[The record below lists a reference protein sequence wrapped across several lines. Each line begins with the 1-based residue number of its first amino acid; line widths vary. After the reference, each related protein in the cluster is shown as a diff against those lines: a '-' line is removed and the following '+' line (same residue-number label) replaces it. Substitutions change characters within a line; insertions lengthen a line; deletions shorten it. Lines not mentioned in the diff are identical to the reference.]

1 MRIPSA
7 ALLLGLAAADVVRAR
22 VVPAPVTVLQVRCW
36 WAEDVDQLR
45 EGEGAVACARNERLG
60 RDEDEDEDGSSQW
73 TTVQIVT
80 PIVVGLGVLLIC
92 FALFLWYRARHKPAK
107 AYPQPPHSA
116 LERARH
122 LPVFNSFNSLPQVRE
137 ASPDPNWTIDVDAA
151 NDPYLHANGAGHARS
166 SSATPLVGTFASA
179 TNLSRRTEEWSDS
192 GSGPWS
198 RVRLLYMRAK
208 WAMPWAERPVKIK
221 STQPNKRWR
230 IDGTPGPSRR
240 TTAQASIAAHD
251 RALAVNSDGDVDH
264 GPAEEERLLPDLASP
279 GAGQPPVLH
288 NQDAQATSPRAA
300 AFPAAPPVRQDSGGL
315 RNAPAEFEGDRGL
328 LPDDTSVVLISRFPG
343 EDFTIAS
350 SSDDQHRGIVVVPPS
365 RHGTTSTARQESSSE
380 HWQTPLPSPRQEASS
395 SRWRDAFSPPS
406 PSSPAPE
413 GQEAYPPPAPQLNDV
428 IPPSPHY
435 PPPTPPPAGI
445 LSSPPGA
452 RSPLSPPARILSP
465 PPRLRTQFSN
475 DSRHLRDRPFGPR
488 EQTPSPKT
496 SPARDSPMQDGSRFI
511 DSAGHFLYPSPQ
523 FQASR
528 SGSSADLTTP
538 ASTAPSYDRYYDAH
552 SPLTATISPAEASSE
567 NTHGVQNLSS
577 RGHDNSPA
585 PDALTLAG
593 PRGPRSPSGNDI
605 STTSLGV
612 NPTSADLN
620 SSAPDFDPYNTDL
633 DRHERLP
640 TYREASLS
648 RRPLPTPSP
657 HLLSPPGS
665 PPSRHNP
672 TASHDPPRYSNPQY
686 LSPPGSPP
694 RGLQHQQFRSLG
706 DMREDSDWQPGRLP
720 PRERWVSA
728 DDLLAQPEEQGV
740 GEVKNVLES
749 MDEGSCTK
757 MRLEEASSLPGGF
770 DHSTL
775 VPRRGANEHSL
786 NVLDAA
792 MESTAQRMRRCDKL
806 VRLGEG
812 GQMAY
817 PQHTGICAPVH
828 TVQYSDSNRDE
839 AGNVTATP
847 GFPLLYSDGTAEFER
862 RPTLAQPRHPTWTPM
877 PTSRWLA
884 SAVNVLSGQHDAT
897 PGGQPNGSP
906 MPLGPGSSMMNMAWS
921 ASHELRPS
929 LRCWQV
935 HQCLSTQSNASA
947 NGHLNDLGILP
958 FSITTTR
965 KRVNVSRASPMTCYK
980 GSPMLSTKLSICPR
994 QRPDATQ
1001 ERQCPRS
1008 SPNAVDTGSSMWL
1021 IPMPRRPGSPM
1032 LTFVFSSP
1040 RLPASIFV
1048 DGPIQHESVNDRA
1061 SSPNSA
1067 KTGLLNDFSEIASR
1081 TVQHLRPQPPSGNVM
1096 SSTPAIT
1103 TQNEGPAPSN
1113 DSSHAAT
1120 Q

>member
-22 VVPAPVTVLQVRCW
+22 VVPAPVTVSGR
-36 WAEDVDQLR
+36 EDRGEGPDALR
-45 EGEGAVACARNERLG
+45 EGEGAVACARNERLEAIPAYEHEAPCACISACSDRPDIQQRWGNLPPRSFLMNVPPPCSRKAAAGSSLPPLPHSEGGNRHHMMAYG

-288 NQDAQATSPRAA
+288 NQDAQTTSPRAA

-365 RHGTTSTARQESSSE
+365 RHGTTSTAMQESSSE

-496 SPARDSPMQDGSRFI
+496 SPARDSPMQDGSQFI

-552 SPLTATISPAEASSE
+552 SRLTATISPAEASSE

-728 DDLLAQPEEQGV
+728 DDLLAQPEEQGQ
-740 GEVKNVLES
+740 L
-749 MDEGSCTK
+749 
-757 MRLEEASSLPGGF
+757 R
-770 DHSTL
+770 HS
-775 VPRRGANEHSL
+775 
-786 NVLDAA
+786 
-792 MESTAQRMRRCDKL
+792 
-806 VRLGEG
+806 
-812 GQMAY
+812 
-817 PQHTGICAPVH
+817 
-828 TVQYSDSNRDE
+828 
-839 AGNVTATP
+839 
-847 GFPLLYSDGTAEFER
+847 
-862 RPTLAQPRHPTWTPM
+862 TWTPT

-884 SAVNVLSGQHDAT
+884 NAVNVLSGQINAT
-897 PGGQPNGSP
+897 PGGQPNGIVSTQTDVNTPKQLANANILSRGSP
-906 MPLGPGSSMMNMAWS
+906 MPPGPGSSMTS
-921 ASHELRPS
+921 ASSPS
-929 LRCWQV
+929 L
-935 HQCLSTQSNASA
+935 
-947 NGHLNDLGILP
+947 
-958 FSITTTR
+958 SIKATR
-965 KRVNVSRASPMTCYK
+965 KRVNISCARPMTCCK
-980 GSPMLSTKLSICPR
+980 GSPMLSSKLSPYPR

-1001 ERQCPRS
+1001 ERQFSPS
-1008 SPNAVDTGSSMWL
+1008 SLNAADTGSSM
-1021 IPMPRRPGSPM
+1021 IPSTWPSQRHDASPRR
-1032 LTFVFSSP
+1032 
-1040 RLPASIFV
+1040 PASIFV
-1048 DGPIQHESVNDRA
+1048 NGPIQRESVNDRA
-1061 SSPNSA
+1061 SSPNDA
-1067 KTGLLNDFSEIASR
+1067 KTGLLNDFAEIA
-1081 TVQHLRPQPPSGNVM
+1081 L
-1096 SSTPAIT
+1096 
-1103 TQNEGPAPSN
+1103 
-1113 DSSHAAT
+1113 
-1120 Q
+1120 

>member
-22 VVPAPVTVLQVRCW
+22 VVPAPVTVSGR
-36 WAEDVDQLR
+36 EDRGEGPDALR
-45 EGEGAVACARNERLG
+45 EGEGAAACARNERLEAIPDYEHEVPCAW
-60 RDEDEDEDGSSQW
+60 DEDEDEDGSSQW

-107 AYPQPPHSA
+107 AYPQRPHSA

-288 NQDAQATSPRAA
+288 NQDAQTTSPRAA
-300 AFPAAPPVRQDSGGL
+300 AFPASLPARQDSGGL

-406 PSSPAPE
+406 PSSPALE

-465 PPRLRTQFSN
+465 PPRLRTQFSS

-496 SPARDSPMQDGSRFI
+496 SPARDSPMEDGSRFI

-577 RGHDNSPA
+577 RGHDNPPA

-605 STTSLGV
+605 STTGHGV
-612 NPTSADLN
+612 NPSSVDLD
-620 SSAPDFDPYNTDL
+620 SSAADFDPYNVDL

-672 TASHDPPRYSNPQY
+672 GASHDPPRYSNPQY

-728 DDLLAQPEEQGV
+728 DDLLAQPEEQG
-740 GEVKNVLES
+740 E
-749 MDEGSCTK
+749 
-757 MRLEEASSLPGGF
+757 
-770 DHSTL
+770 
-775 VPRRGANEHSL
+775 
-786 NVLDAA
+786 
-792 MESTAQRMRRCDKL
+792 
-806 VRLGEG
+806 
-812 GQMAY
+812 
-817 PQHTGICAPVH
+817 
-828 TVQYSDSNRDE
+828 
-839 AGNVTATP
+839 
-847 GFPLLYSDGTAEFER
+847 
-862 RPTLAQPRHPTWTPM
+862 PRHPTWTPT

-884 SAVNVLSGQHDAT
+884 SAVNVLSGQLNAT
-897 PGGQPNGSP
+897 PGGQPNGILNTQTAFKPPKRLASANNLSRGSP
-906 MPLGPGSSMMNMAWS
+906 MLLGPGSSMMNMAWS
-921 ASHELRPS
+921 ASQELRPR
-929 LRCWQV
+929 LRCWQTSQAR
-935 HQCLSTQSNASA
+935 QCIPGSSNDMLYGQPNAFFLTNA
-947 NGHLNDLGILP
+947 ATP
-958 FSITTTR
+958 R
-965 KRVNVSRASPMTCYK
+965 KSVNVPGARLM
-980 GSPMLSTKLSICPR
+980 
-994 QRPDATQ
+994 
-1001 ERQCPRS
+1001 
-1008 SPNAVDTGSSMWL
+1008 VDTGSSM
-1021 IPMPRRPGSPM
+1021 R
-1032 LTFVFSSP
+1032 
-1040 RLPASIFV
+1040 
-1048 DGPIQHESVNDRA
+1048 ESVNDRA
-1061 SSPNSA
+1061 SSPNDV
-1067 KTGLLNDFSEIASR
+1067 KIGLLNDFSEIASR
-1081 TVQHLRPQPPSGNVM
+1081 TVQHLKPQPPSGNVV

-1103 TQNEGPAPSN
+1103 TQNEEPARPMTRPARRRNEVGWPMFSLVYDIRRSIPQRRTSAQLAMRHASTSQRRATPPSIGNASSQSLEVMALPEN
-1113 DSSHAAT
+1113 DVGEESIK
-1120 Q
+1120 

>member
-1 MRIPSA
+1 MDTYTKFCTS
-7 ALLLGLAAADVVRAR
+7 
-22 VVPAPVTVLQVRCW
+22 
-36 WAEDVDQLR
+36 
-45 EGEGAVACARNERLG
+45 
-60 RDEDEDEDGSSQW
+60 
-73 TTVQIVT
+73 
-80 PIVVGLGVLLIC
+80 
-92 FALFLWYRARHKPAK
+92 
-107 AYPQPPHSA
+107 
-116 LERARH
+116 
-122 LPVFNSFNSLPQVRE
+122 
-137 ASPDPNWTIDVDAA
+137 
-151 NDPYLHANGAGHARS
+151 ARS
-166 SSATPLVGTFASA
+166 T
-179 TNLSRRTEEWSDS
+179 R
-192 GSGPWS
+192 
-198 RVRLLYMRAK
+198 
-208 WAMPWAERPVKIK
+208 
-221 STQPNKRWR
+221 
-230 IDGTPGPSRR
+230 
-240 TTAQASIAAHD
+240 
-251 RALAVNSDGDVDH
+251 
-264 GPAEEERLLPDLASP
+264 
-279 GAGQPPVLH
+279 
-288 NQDAQATSPRAA
+288 
-300 AFPAAPPVRQDSGGL
+300 
-315 RNAPAEFEGDRGL
+315 
-328 LPDDTSVVLISRFPG
+328 
-343 EDFTIAS
+343 
-350 SSDDQHRGIVVVPPS
+350 
-365 RHGTTSTARQESSSE
+365 
-380 HWQTPLPSPRQEASS
+380 
-395 SRWRDAFSPPS
+395 
-406 PSSPAPE
+406 
-413 GQEAYPPPAPQLNDV
+413 NDV

-496 SPARDSPMQDGSRFI
+496 SPARDSPMQDGSQFI

-577 RGHDNSPA
+577 RGHDNPLP

-605 STTSLGV
+605 STAGHGV
-612 NPTSADLN
+612 NPSSVDLN
-620 SSAPDFDPYNTDL
+620 SSAADFDPYNADL

-740 GEVKNVLES
+740 CEVKNVLKS
-749 MDEGSCTK
+749 MDGGPCTK
-757 MRLEEASSLPGGF
+757 MRFEEASSLLGGF

-775 VPRRGANEHSL
+775 LPRRGTNEHSMKSP
-786 NVLDAA
+786 DAA
-792 MESTAQRMRRCDKL
+792 VESTAQRMRRWPILNTTGSTPTPD
-806 VRLGEG
+806 VDTDADVP
-812 GQMAY
+812 MA
-817 PQHTGICAPVH
+817 
-828 TVQYSDSNRDE
+828 RK
-839 AGNVTATP
+839 
-847 GFPLLYSDGTAEFER
+847 R
-862 RPTLAQPRHPTWTPM
+862 RQC
-877 PTSRWLA
+877 
-884 SAVNVLSGQHDAT
+884 
-897 PGGQPNGSP
+897 
-906 MPLGPGSSMMNMAWS
+906 PLGPARCHAWRATQCGSQAPTISPEVAQCHWVRAPQC

-935 HQCLSTQSNASA
+935 HQCLSRQSNASA

-980 GSPMLSTKLSICPR
+980 GSPMLSPKLSICPR
-994 QRPDATQ
+994 QRPEATQ